1 MNVYQLTGSLGDA
14 WCGLL
19 AAINVNKLAGSM
31 GDACYGFLA
40 MNFLWGLFCV
50 ILLWR
55 RIRILR
61 FPSEQAQR
69 EFLLGL
75 EADLDRAEYAEAEKR
90 CGEAVEALPQLT
102 RAVIEN
108 RDLDDLQ
115 LRQLVAE
122 LMQRN
127 ILADLEYRV
136 SWVATVIK
144 SGPLLGLFGTV
155 LGMMAAF
162 GRIGT
167 GEKVQPYEIAGEIA
181 IALICTA
188 MGLMTAIPFT
198 YFLAAMNI
206 RIRMLQDS
214 LTSGLT
220 QFLEHFENLP
230 DRVRKAM
237 KGERDAWNQPAGA
250 RS

>member
-1 MNVYQLTGSLGDA
+1 MDVNR
-14 WCGLL
+14 L
-19 AAINVNKLAGSM
+19 AAYL

-55 RIRILR
+55 RLQILR
-61 FPSEQAQR
+61 FPHERAQR
-69 EFLLGL
+69 EFLQSL
-75 EADLDRAEYAEAEKR
+75 ETQLERNEFTAAAQSCTQEAQ
-90 CGEAVEALPQLT
+90 ALPQLT
-102 RAVIEN
+102 LAVIEN
-108 RDLDDLQ
+108 RDLNDSQ

-127 ILADLEYRV
+127 ILADLEYRL

-167 GEKVQPYEIAGEIA
+167 GQKVQPSQIAGEIS

-198 YFLAAMNI
+198 YMLAMLNI
-206 RIRMLQDS
+206 RLRILQDS
-214 LTSGLT
+214 LTSGMT
-220 QFLEHFENLP
+220 QFLEHFQNLP
-230 DRVRKAM
+230 SRM
-237 KGERDAWNQPAGA
+237 GEHQAA
-250 RS
+250 

>member
-1 MNVYQLTGSLGDA
+1 MNV
-14 WCGLL
+14 
-19 AAINVNKLAGSM
+19 NELAGWV
-31 GDACYGFLA
+31 GYACYGFLT

-55 RIRILR
+55 RLRILR
-61 FPSEQAQR
+61 FPHEQAQR
-69 EFLLGL
+69 EFLQSL
-75 EADLDRAEYAEAEKR
+75 EMQLER
-90 CGEAVEALPQLT
+90 GEFTAAAQKCNEEPQALPQLT
-102 RAVIEN
+102 LAVIEN
-108 RDLDDLQ
+108 RDLNDSQ

-127 ILADLEYRV
+127 ILADLEYRL

-162 GRIGT
+162 GRIGI
-167 GEKVQPYEIAGEIA
+167 GVKVQPSQIAADIA

-198 YFLAAMNI
+198 FLLAALNI
-206 RIRMLQDS
+206 RVRILQDS
-214 LTSGLT
+214 LTSGMT
-220 QFLEHFENLP
+220 QFLEHFQNLP
-230 DRVRKAM
+230 PRPRGREAA
-237 KGERDAWNQPAGA
+237 ERGARPQLTGAGA
-250 RS
+250 RGEG

>member
-1 MNVYQLTGSLGDA
+1 MNVNQLAGSLG
-14 WCGLL
+14 
-19 AAINVNKLAGSM
+19 NV
-31 GDACYGFLA
+31 CYGFLA
-40 MNFLWGLFCV
+40 LNFLWGLFCV

-55 RIRILR
+55 RLRILR
-61 FPSEQAQR
+61 FSNEQAQR
-69 EFLLGL
+69 DFLQTI
-75 EADLDRAEYAEAEKR
+75 EADLDRGEYAETAKR
-90 CGEAVEALPQLT
+90 CTEETEALPQLT
-102 RAVIEN
+102 LAVIEN
-108 RDLDDLQ
+108 RDLDDSQ

-198 YFLAAMNI
+198 YLLAALNI
-206 RIRMLQDS
+206 RIRILQDS
-214 LTSGLT
+214 LTSGMT
-220 QFLEHFENLP
+220 QFLEHFQNLP
-230 DRVRKAM
+230 ERLRSGDKA
-237 KGERDAWNQPAGA
+237 GRNSWAQSAGA
-250 RS
+250 GT